1 MGLKY
6 GVGMGRTESI
16 HEVPQQARLAEDL
29 GYDHVTFID
38 SQNLSRDNVSMMT
51 MAAANTSRIR
61 IGPGVTQP
69 FTRHMAVCAN
79 AIATVDELSNG
90 RAFLG
95 ISAGMSSTGVLN
107 RDMGRKGD
115 MQAVADAVA
124 FFRDFTQGRDAEW
137 NGVRMHSEWAQRKI
151 PVILGAGGPQRIRQA
166 IKIADGAFMPG
177 VHPELVKWR
186 LQRLEQGAA
195 ASGKSVDGFE
205 AWVRTMV
212 CVDDDHQRARDEVRS
227 YAATVAF
234 GIYKAVLQWDT
245 KDAAELKEA
254 MPTHLVEEIIE
265 IGRAYNMYEHEKAGA
280 PHAETMSD
288 ECIDAMVISGPPS
301 RCVEQIQMLQDVGV
315 ERVSMV
321 LYSLK
326 DRMGAMRR
334 FAEEVLPRL
343 N

>member
-1 MGLKY
+1 MALKY

-16 HEVPQQARLAEDL
+16 HEVPAQARLAEDL

-51 MAAANTSRIR
+51 VAAASTSRIR

-115 MQAVADAVA
+115 MQAVADAVE
-124 FFRDFTQGRDAEW
+124 FFRNFTSGRDAEW
-137 NGVRMHSEWAQRKI
+137 NGVTMHSEWAERKI

-166 IKIADGAFMPG
+166 IRIADGAFMPG
-177 VHPELVKWR
+177 VHPALVKWR
-186 LQRLEQGAA
+186 LERLADGAA
-195 ASGKSVDGFE
+195 KAGKSVNGFE

-212 CVDDDHQRARDEVRS
+212 CVDDDHEHARDEVRS

-234 GIYKAVLQWDT
+234 GIYKAVLKWDT
-245 KDAAELKEA
+245 QDAADLKEA

-265 IGRAYNMYEHEKAGA
+265 IGRAYDMYEHEKAGA

-288 ECIDAMVISGPPS
+288 ECIDAMVISGPPE
-301 RCVEQIQMLQDVGV
+301 RCVELIRMLQDVGV
-315 ERVSMV
+315 DRVSMV